1 MVRRI
6 AVMLRVIFIYRLQQK
21 IVAADIVLLSKSVP
35 YVVTI
40 EGHFTANS
48 AFRKEVLFI
57 LITITPRGTETQS
70 NTATL
75 YRHNKSYRLVLNISL
90 SSADSLF
97 LDELLLFLTRE
108 GLLFF
113 CPNCKIT
120 VLWDVL

>member
-1 MVRRI
+1 
-6 AVMLRVIFIYRLQQK
+6 MLRAIFIYRLQQK
-21 IVAADIVLLSKSVP
+21 IVVADTVLLSKSVL

-70 NTATL
+70 NTASF
-75 YRHNKSYRLVLNISL
+75 YRHNRSFRLVLNISL
-90 SSADSLF
+90 YADSLWF
-97 LDELLLFLTRE
+97 WDELLFFLTRE

-113 CPNCKIT
+113 SPNCKIT
-120 VLWDVL
+120 VLWDVLRRWRQNV